1 MRDAPPG
8 VPFGPL
14 PGPGLNSFHGPHQ
27 VAGHRSSFNTAA
39 FAAPTAGTD
48 GNGGRNIRDGPGLRN
63 IDLGI
68 FRQFRIREMIA
79 LQVRAELSNAFN
91 MVVTLPSEALATT
104 ANVNQGVMSSPL
116 FGRIRNAADVRRV
129 QPGLRLTF

>member
-1 MRDAPPG
+1 
-8 VPFGPL
+8 
-14 PGPGLNSFHGPHQ
+14 
-27 VAGHRSSFNTAA
+27 
-39 FAAPTAGTD
+39 
-48 GNGGRNIRDGPGLRN
+48 
-63 IDLGI
+63 
-68 FRQFRIREMIA
+68 MIA

-91 MVVTLPSEALATT
+91 MVSLTLPSQALATT